1 MKALLL
7 DVMEG
12 KVETVD
18 ADGVEEF
25 YKLLHCTTIDIVQR
39 IIGDRWYDIVCDDNG
54 TFVENP
60 RISAVDS
67 KGQIMLV
74 GNLLICGLA
83 DADGVLT
90 SLSEEDIEHIKESIQ
105 KVKTVMHPE
114 GLLMIDLP
122 DGLLRIGV

>member
-54 TFVENP
+54 TFVEDP

-90 SLSEEDIEHIKESIQ
+90 SLSEEDIGHIKESIQ
-105 KVKTVMHPE
+105 KVETVMHPE
-114 GLLMIDLP
+114 GLLMICRM
-122 DGLLRIGV
+122 GY

>member
-54 TFVENP
+54 TFVEDP

-114 GLLMIDLP
+114 GLLMICRM
-122 DGLLRIGV
+122 GY

>member
-39 IIGDRWYDIVCDDNG
+39 IIGDRWYDIVCDDNC
-54 TFVENP
+54 TFVEDP

-114 GLLMIDLP
+114 GLLMICRM
-122 DGLLRIGV
+122 GY

>member
-54 TFVENP
+54 TLVEDP

-90 SLSEEDIEHIKESIQ
+90 SLSEEDIEYIKE
-105 KVKTVMHPE
+105 VKTVMHPE
-114 GLLMIDLP
+114 GLLMICRM
-122 DGLLRIGV
+122 GY

>member
-7 DVMEG
+7 DAMEG

-39 IIGDRWYDIVCDDNG
+39 IIGNRWYDIVCDDNG
-54 TFVENP
+54 TFVEDP

-114 GLLMIDLP
+114 GLLMICRM
-122 DGLLRIGV
+122 GY

>member
-54 TFVENP
+54 TFVEDP

-67 KGQIMLV
+67 NGQIMLV

-114 GLLMIDLP
+114 GLLMICRM
-122 DGLLRIGV
+122 GY

>member
-39 IIGDRWYDIVCDDNG
+39 IIGDRWYDIVYDDNG
-54 TFVENP
+54 TFVEDP

-114 GLLMIDLP
+114 GLLMICRM
-122 DGLLRIGV
+122 GY

>member
-54 TFVENP
+54 TFVEDP

-83 DADGVLT
+83 DVDGVLT

-114 GLLMIDLP
+114 GLLMICRM
-122 DGLLRIGV
+122 GY

>member
-114 GLLMIDLP
+114 GLLMICRM
-122 DGLLRIGV
+122 GY

>member
-54 TFVENP
+54 TLVEDP

-90 SLSEEDIEHIKESIQ
+90 SLSEEDIEYIQESIQ

-114 GLLMIDLP
+114 GLLMICRM
-122 DGLLRIGV
+122 GY

>member
-54 TFVENP
+54 TFVEDP

-67 KGQIMLV
+67 KGQMMLV

-114 GLLMIDLP
+114 GLLMICRM
-122 DGLLRIGV
+122 GY

>member
-18 ADGVEEF
+18 ADGLEEF

-54 TFVENP
+54 TFVEDP

-114 GLLMIDLP
+114 GLLMICRM
-122 DGLLRIGV
+122 GY

>member
-7 DVMEG
+7 DAMEG

-54 TFVENP
+54 TFVEDP

-114 GLLMIDLP
+114 GLLMICRM
-122 DGLLRIGV
+122 GY

>member
-54 TFVENP
+54 TFVEDP

-90 SLSEEDIEHIKESIQ
+90 SLSEKDIEHIKESIQ

-114 GLLMIDLP
+114 GLLMICRM
-122 DGLLRIGV
+122 GY